1 MRKGT
6 VTGRTL
12 GATDT
17 PLGQALTPEAT
28 RAHINSLSP
37 HRGPLSFPSSIRHPQ
52 PTLSQQLPPP
62 QAWRPSLGERV
73 PGSQW
78 GVSWTCGLDW
88 RRGGWP

>member
-1 MRKGT
+1 MWKGT

-37 HRGPLSFPSSIRHPQ
+37 HRGPLSFPSSIRHP
-52 PTLSQQLPPP
+52 S
-62 QAWRPSLGERV
+62 
-73 PGSQW
+73 
-78 GVSWTCGLDW
+78 
-88 RRGGWP
+88 

>member
-28 RAHINSLSP
+28 RTHINSLSP
-37 HRGPLSFPSSIRHPQ
+37 HRGPLSFPSSIRHP
-52 PTLSQQLPPP
+52 S
-62 QAWRPSLGERV
+62 
-73 PGSQW
+73 
-78 GVSWTCGLDW
+78 
-88 RRGGWP
+88 